1 MNFTEGNLKAAL
13 SGKTIGEPLYF
24 FPSVESTNHVAFNLA
39 GAGAPEGTVIV
50 ADHQTRGRGRMQR
63 AWLSPP
69 ATNLYISLILRP
81 ASTPPSSS
89 FLTIMTGVAAAQLLT
104 GYCPQQVQLKWP
116 NDVLINNK
124 KVCGILTEMKTTGK
138 KVDYVIIGIGIN
150 LNMKKKDFPFPLAS
164 MGTSLQIETGTLVDR
179 VEFTAKL
186 LEILGVLYNLLN
198 REGMQPLRELWLSYS
213 QLVGKCV
220 EITFAEEV
228 YRGTVMGMDNSGAL
242 LVKGEKGRQHRVIA
256 GDIKV
261 IEG

>member
-1 MNFTEGNLKAAL
+1 MDFTEENLKAAL
-13 SGKTIGEPLYF
+13 SGKTMGEPLYF
-24 FPSVESTNHVAFNLA
+24 FPSVESTNLVAFNLA
-39 GAGAPEGTVIV
+39 AAGATEGTVIV
-50 ADHQTRGRGRMQR
+50 ADHQTCGRGRLQR

-69 ATNLYISLILRP
+69 AVNLYISLILRP
-81 ASTPPSSS
+81 PLAPASAP
-89 FLTIMTGVAAAQLLT
+89 FLTIMAGVAAANLLT
-104 GYCPQQVQLKWP
+104 EYCPHQVQLKWP

-150 LNMKKKDFPFPLAS
+150 LNMQKKDFPSPLAS
-164 MGTSLQIETGTLVDR
+164 IATSLQIETGTSVDR
-179 VEFTAKL
+179 VEFTVKL

-213 QLVGKCV
+213 QLVGKSV
-220 EITFAEEV
+220 EVTFAEEV
-228 YRGTVMGMDNSGAL
+228 YRGMVVGMDNRGAL